1 MASNLELC
9 LYPNSNGYIAKLLLD
24 KSSGEQKI
32 NETLLSK
39 SKVST
44 IVLLDRSGSM
54 GNSVPRLVNQILP
67 KIFRILNYPEDEI
80 ITLITF
86 DSSAN
91 KYQLPVNQMAKFA
104 IKCQGQ
110 TMMSPGIVSLTSH
123 IREQLPKDCHA
134 LRLLTISDGEVQD
147 PAPVQTQASKLA
159 SLIKD
164 EFVINSQAVRLF
176 TSSAQPD
183 TRAVSSLLQLNNAT
197 QVHLLDL
204 KTSLS
209 DNEISATIASLFS
222 EDSLSRH
229 AILQGKEAIF
239 KTSPWQVNQCDSIS
253 LFPGEN
259 LFWLSQVPT
268 GPLHV
273 GKAEVRIRMQEG
285 LTLDTYEKLLK
296 TKIDN
301 YMNQLKVLK
310 VVNTAESQNEITQML
325 SYFQNME
332 TSLLTNEEDA
342 SVLLNDSSL
351 RARLQYIKSSI
362 VRKKKSFVMRMS
374 QIANDDKVSQLNS
387 AQQAEYLRSIDSASK
402 NARGLARRA
411 VTQGLDFNEILRK
424 EIRNMAAHIDELKE
438 IDDNE
443 HLVSFYSQDTTLGG
457 IRAVCQLVTDDMLDD
472 VDANDIL
479 RMVNIVGVACS
490 GPIGEFPD
498 PMTWR
503 VNELFLGCYVSLSD
517 VLTAYI
523 QSKGRALLT
532 PATNKEITSV
542 IPIIEDQRI
551 SRFLQKY
558 GPSILEYTCSI
569 GMRRMLA
576 DVAMTSGYTVC
587 AGLWKLVE
595 DLNENRSQLHWETFQ
610 QLVTSYEI
618 IVGNYFQHIMPYI
631 KAQEG
636 PMSYYIANNGTTNM
650 ISPLIKLYREN
661 NPEKIEQVPKI
672 LRALYTYEIWQA
684 IRRQYKNRDDSDM
697 IAQRMLDRLIG
708 LDLEKYKTPL
718 KPLFEDEPA
727 WNEMPFHDQV
737 HLDQAYFDELLKT
750 VYYVDYVS
758 LLPTFIS
765 AAIHST
771 SLKDIPAISEE
782 SVRDAL
788 KITYETKTFKFY
800 NVVQAL
806 IYTSKA
812 SRVDSDNERMKMID
826 LVDEQAASKMAQDYI
841 RKRFENQYTADLALK
856 GRAERAELASNLV
869 QAIIQSKDHAEMI
882 HLMRDGLTR
891 GKTQVAI
898 ANSSSLGFVDLKDKL
913 LNLNEK
919 IPRRLDIIKVFLLGR
934 DYKRDDEPVWNNG
947 NVLFTSEFGAF
958 EKIFLDLGF
967 QAEWEKIK
975 EDYIKRNLHIYREGF
990 NRHGHGNNKPS
1001 YWAFGHP
1008 TLQAYKDHVSP
1019 DVFEEYCDTHQ
1030 TCCGVSALISLMN
1043 KEYQAK
1049 QKESNRSRKKRLQA
1063 PKPKQNKK

>member
-1 MASNLELC
+1 MASDLELS
-9 LYPNSNGYIAKLLLD
+9 LYPNGSGYIAKLLLD
-24 KSSGEQKI
+24 KSSGEQKV
-32 NETLLSK
+32 NERLLSK
-39 SKVST
+39 SKVSS
-44 IVLLDRSGSM
+44 IVILDRSGSM
-54 GNSVPRLVNQILP
+54 GNSVPRIVNKILP
-67 KIFRILNYPEDEI
+67 QIFRILNYPEDEV

-91 KYQLPVNQMAKFA
+91 KYQLPVKQMEKFA

-110 TMMSPGIVSLTSH
+110 TMMAPGITALTDV
-123 IREQLPKDCHA
+123 IRQELPKNCRA

-147 PAPVQTQASKLA
+147 PDQVQKQASKLA

-204 KTSLS
+204 QTSLS
-209 DNEISATIASLFS
+209 DGEISATVASLFS
-222 EDSLSRH
+222 KDSLNRH

-239 KTSPWQVNQCDSIS
+239 KTSPWQTNQCDSIS

-268 GPLHV
+268 GPLRV
-273 GKAEVRIRMQEG
+273 GQAEVRIRMQAD

-325 SYFQNME
+325 GYFQNIE
-332 TSLLTNEEDA
+332 TSLLTNDEDTT
-342 SVLLNDSSL
+342 VLLNDSSL

-362 VRKKKSFVMRMS
+362 ARKKKSFVMRMS

-387 AQQAEYLRSIDSASK
+387 AQQAEYLRSIDSSSK

-411 VTQGLDFNEILRK
+411 VTQGLDFNDILRK
-424 EIRNMAAHIDELKE
+424 EIRTMAAHIDELKG
-438 IDDNE
+438 IDDSD
-443 HLVSFYSQDTTLGG
+443 HLVSFFSQDSTLGG
-457 IRAVCQLVTDDMLDD
+457 IRAVCQLVTDDLLDD

-523 QSKGRALLT
+523 QSKGRGLFT
-532 PATNKEITSV
+532 PATNKAITNV

-551 SRFLQKY
+551 ARFLQKY
-558 GPSILEYTCSI
+558 SPSLLEYTCSI
-569 GMRRMLA
+569 GMRRLLA
-576 DVAMTSGYTVC
+576 DVAMTGGYTVC

-595 DLNENRSQLHWETFQ
+595 GLNENRSELHWETFQ
-610 QLVTSYEI
+610 RLVTSYEI

-661 NPEKIEQVPKI
+661 SAEKIEQVPKI
-672 LRALYTYEIWQA
+672 LRALYTYEIWQG
-684 IRRQYKNRDDSDM
+684 IRRQYKNRDDSDL
-697 IAQRMLDRLIG
+697 IAQQMLDRLIG
-708 LDLEKYKTPL
+708 LNLDQYKSPL
-718 KPLFEDEPA
+718 KALFEEEPA
-727 WNEMPFHDQV
+727 WNDIAFHDQV

-750 VYYVDYVS
+750 VYYVDYVT

-771 SLKDIPAISEE
+771 ALKDVPTLNEDSI
-782 SVRDAL
+782 RDAL
-788 KITYETKTFKFY
+788 KISYQTKTFKFY

-826 LVDEQAASKMAQDYI
+826 LVDEEAAKKMVQDYI
-841 RKRFENQYTADLALK
+841 RKRFENQYTTDLALK
-856 GRAERAELASNLV
+856 GRAERAELASQLV
-869 QAIIQSKDHAEMI
+869 QSITQSKDHEGMI
-882 HLMRDGLTR
+882 DLLRDGLTR
-891 GKTQVAI
+891 GKTQLAI
-898 ANSSSLGFVDLKDKL
+898 VNSSSLGFVELKDKL

-947 NVLFTSEFGAF
+947 NVLFTPDFAAF
-958 EKIFLDLGF
+958 EKIFIDLGF

-975 EDYIKRNLHIYREGF
+975 EEYMKRNLHIYRDGL
-990 NRHGHGNNKPS
+990 NRHGHGNTKPS
-1001 YWAFGHP
+1001 YWAFGHA
-1008 TLQAYKDHVSP
+1008 TLQVYKENVSAE
-1019 DVFEEYCDTHQ
+1019 VFKEYCDTHQ
-1030 TCCGVSALISLMN
+1030 TCCGVAALISLLN
-1043 KEYQAK
+1043 KQYQAK
-1049 QKESNRSRKKRLQA
+1049 EKESNRSQKKRLKA
-1063 PKPKQNKK
+1063 SKPKRNTK